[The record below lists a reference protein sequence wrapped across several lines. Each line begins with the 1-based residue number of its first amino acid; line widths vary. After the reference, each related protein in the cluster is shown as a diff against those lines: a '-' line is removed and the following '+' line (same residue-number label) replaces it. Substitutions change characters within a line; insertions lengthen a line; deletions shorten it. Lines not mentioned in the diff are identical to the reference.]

1 MIDKLILKIERLLI
15 HYRYCRKFKEFG
27 VKSSLA
33 SPLRV
38 FGPENMTIGNNV
50 NIHHKCWLQA
60 IPLTGTHCRLQIGD
74 GTTIGDYNHI
84 VATCNIV
91 IEKNVLTANGVYIS
105 DNLHEYEEINTP
117 IKLQPIKQLKDVLIG
132 EGCWIGEHVAI
143 IGASIGRHSVIG
155 ANSVVTHDIPDYC
168 VAVGIPARVI
178 KKYDFNL
185 NQWIKV

>member
-1 MIDKLILKIERLLI
+1 MIDRFILKIQRLLV

-27 VKSSLA
+27 AKSSLV

-38 FGPENMTIGNNV
+38 FGPENIVIGNNV
-50 NIHHKCWLQA
+50 SIHHKCWLQA
-60 IPLTGTHCRLQIGD
+60 IPLTGGRCSLQIGD

-84 VATCNIV
+84 IATGNII
-91 IEKNVLTANGVYIS
+91 IENNVLTANGVYIS
-105 DNLHEYEEINTP
+105 DNLHEYEDINTP
-117 IKLQPIKQLKDVLIG
+117 IKLQPIKQLKNVLIG
-132 EGCWIGEHVAI
+132 EGCWIGEHVSI

-155 ANSVVTHDIPDYC
+155 ANSVVTHDVPDYC
-168 VAVGIPARVI
+168 VAVGIPAKVI